1 VYQQTSRKGNNTRT
15 PTHIRTNILKLPAT
29 NEAAESEAADEQD
42 GDHDDDD
49 DHRRPAE
56 RCHKG
61 IPFLGDLG
69 IRKILN

>member
-1 VYQQTSRKGNNTRT
+1 M
-15 PTHIRTNILKLPAT
+15 KLPAT
-29 NEAAESEAADEQD
+29 DEAAESEAADEQD